1 MLYVP
6 ELFAERDESAL
17 QAFVETYGFALL
29 VSPDAQDPPVSHVPL
44 LLDRSRGER
53 GALFGHVARGNP
65 HWRHMQEHPQTLAI
79 FHGPHA
85 YVSPSWYE
93 THPNVP
99 TWNYATVHVHGTVR
113 LIQEAQELE
122 HLVQRLV
129 DQYEGGR
136 PQPWRMELPADY
148 QTKMLHGI
156 VGFEITITRMTGKF
170 KLSQNRPAQDRVR
183 VTEALGQGNA
193 GEQAVA
199 TLMRSRFGLS

>member
-17 QAFVETYGFALL
+17 QAFVDAYGFALL
-29 VSPDAQDPPVSHVPL
+29 VSPDAQDPPISHVPL
-44 LLDRSRGER
+44 LLDRTRSDR
-53 GALFGHVARGNP
+53 GALLGHVARGNP
-65 HWRHMQEHPQTLAI
+65 HWRHMREHPQALAI

-93 THPNVP
+93 THPSVP
-99 TWNYATVHVHGTVR
+99 TWNYATVHVHGIVR
-113 LIQEAQELE
+113 LIEDAQELE

-129 DQYEGGR
+129 DQYEEKR

-148 QTKMLHGI
+148 QTQMLRGI

-170 KLSQNRPAQDRVR
+170 KLSQNRPGNDRGR
-183 VTEALGQGNA
+183 VIEALGQGSA
-193 GEQAVA
+193 GEQEVA
-199 TLMRSRFGLS
+199 TLMRSRLG